1 MSPFARIAT
10 LEGHFKTLLFSQ
22 KSCLE
27 PCVLSVTAHK
37 VVDSETVN
45 LDKNPESV
53 PSLDKRKAFVGSELP
68 NPSETLTRS

>member
-1 MSPFARIAT
+1 M
-10 LEGHFKTLLFSQ
+10 
-22 KSCLE
+22 
-27 PCVLSVTAHK
+27 LSVTAHK

-68 NPSETLTRS
+68 NLLETLTRS